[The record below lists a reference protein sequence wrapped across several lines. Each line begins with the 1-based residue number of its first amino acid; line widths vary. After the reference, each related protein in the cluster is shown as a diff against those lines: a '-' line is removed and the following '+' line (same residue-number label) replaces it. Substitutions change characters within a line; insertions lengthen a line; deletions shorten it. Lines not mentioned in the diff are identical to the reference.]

1 MIDQIV
7 EMDLNN
13 SEVGWNLQLENPN
26 VSTDILSVRILE
38 KLNNGS
44 LKIILP
50 RGQINEIISTSKIQ
64 NSFLGCN

>member
-1 MIDQIV
+1 
-7 EMDLNN
+7 MDLNN

>member
-50 RGQINEIISTSKIQ
+50 REGK
-64 NSFLGCN
+64 